1 MFSRLIGLLCRVRI
15 REANMVEKTQVD
27 YQESGDGPVVVF
39 VPGSFSTPAAW
50 RPVMKLLPPGYRMV
64 ATALCG

>member
-1 MFSRLIGLLCRVRI
+1 
-15 REANMVEKTQVD
+15 MVEKTQVD
-27 YQESGDGPVVVF
+27 YQKSGDGPVVVF